1 MARSI
6 LEGFNKLV
14 RWANWGAAA
23 VAAAILVF
31 IVLAVNY
38 EVFARY
44 VMRAPSRWTYELTG
58 YALVWCAFL
67 AAGQALAQ
75 GVHVYV
81 DMIYDRLPP
90 LLARLTNILTCI
102 VGLGFCGFILWYGIN
117 MTRVAI
123 LIGHQSP
130 TQLRFPMQYAYAAV
144 PAGMVFLI
152 LEFLR
157 RLLAEIFDPLQRVP
171 QTGTETAP

>member
-1 MARSI
+1 MARM
-6 LEGFNKLV
+6 LFEGFSKAV
-14 RWANWGAAA
+14 RWANWSAAA

-31 IVLAVNY
+31 IAVAVSY

-44 VMRAPSRWTYELTG
+44 VLRAPSRWTYEMTG

-81 DMIYDRLPP
+81 DLIYDRLPS
-90 LLARLTNILTCI
+90 LLARLTNVLTCI

-130 TQLRFPMQYAYAAV
+130 TPLRFPMQYAYAAV
-144 PAGMVFLI
+144 PVGMVFLI

-157 RLLAEIFDPLQRVP
+157 RLLAEIFDPPQRAEQP
-171 QTGTETAP
+171 PTEAAE